1 MSISVTSIPS
11 VIEKAI
17 PLTFSETLTKTI
29 KVSGVIGGY
38 MILLNI
44 AEISVVYEEH
54 ILISLTE
61 KKLVKTPCS
70 VYLPLRFQVFRVTTL
85 FFVGQVGFQSWG
97 RIIPWNLLTQDCC
110 VSGGR

>member
-1 MSISVTSIPS
+1 
-11 VIEKAI
+11 
-17 PLTFSETLTKTI
+17 
-29 KVSGVIGGY
+29 

-44 AEISVVYEEH
+44 AEISVVHEEH

-70 VYLPLRFQVFRVTTL
+70 VYLSLRFQVFRVTTL
-85 FFVGQVGFQSWG
+85 FFVGHVGFQSWG
-97 RIIPWNLLTQDCC
+97 TIIPWNLLTQDCC

>member
-1 MSISVTSIPS
+1 
-11 VIEKAI
+11 
-17 PLTFSETLTKTI
+17 
-29 KVSGVIGGY
+29 

-44 AEISVVYEEH
+44 AEISVVHEEH

-61 KKLVKTPCS
+61 KKAGKNTLFS
-70 VYLPLRFQVFRVTTL
+70 VSFTEIPSFQGNHT
-85 FFVGQVGFQSWG
+85 FFVGHVGFQSWG